1 MKTYLRTE
9 TKSDEVV
16 QIHMELQGNFR
27 LLYGN
32 VNISEKL
39 TDFVSESGV
48 RVCSFWSI
56 ALYAHHFS
64 HKNLSSKIH

>member
-48 RVCSFWSI
+48 RVCSFGV
-56 ALYAHHFS
+56 
-64 HKNLSSKIH
+64 

>member
-1 MKTYLRTE
+1 MKTYRRTE

-16 QIHMELQGNFR
+16 QIHMDLHGNFR

-48 RVCSFWSI
+48 RVES
-56 ALYAHHFS
+56 ALFGV
-64 HKNLSSKIH
+64 